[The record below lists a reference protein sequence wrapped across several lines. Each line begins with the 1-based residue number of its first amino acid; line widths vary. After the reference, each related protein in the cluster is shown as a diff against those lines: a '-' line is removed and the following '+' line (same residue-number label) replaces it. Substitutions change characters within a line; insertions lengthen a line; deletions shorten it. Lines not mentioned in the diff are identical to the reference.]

1 MHACM
6 LLLLLRACWMNRHVW
21 CMHYLGVYKLY
32 ATGIR

>member
-1 MHACM
+1 MSRAGIMHATAAGI
-6 LLLLLRACWMNRHVW
+6 RSY